1 MDEAARAYPSTLHQP
16 RWQDLEHFAAGHPG
30 RGVTSSAVRSL
41 SSLIDFVKS
50 DLAKLLRFAAVSVVT
65 VPLGQ
70 LLLLFFL
77 EVADIR
83 PFLANLTAVTIATVP
98 NYLLNRY
105 WVWNKRGTSSV
116 RSEIM
121 PFWGIALL
129 GLVLSTV
136 LVAIASQFTDR
147 TIVFL
152 AVNLC
157 AFGALWVFKFF
168 VLEKYL
174 FGHTELEVSP

>member
-1 MDEAARAYPSTLHQP
+1 M
-16 RWQDLEHFAAGHPG
+16 
-30 RGVTSSAVRSL
+30 L

-50 DLAKLLRFAAVSVVT
+50 DLSKLLRYAAVSVVT
-65 VPLGQ
+65 VPVGQ

-77 EVADIR
+77 ETVDMR
-83 PFLANLTAVTIATVP
+83 PFLANLVAVTIATIP

-116 RSEIM
+116 RTEVI
-121 PFWGIALL
+121 PFWAIAFL

-136 LVAIASQFTDR
+136 LVAIASQFTDL

-157 AFGALWVFKFF
+157 AYGVLWVFKFF

-174 FGHTELEVSP
+174 FGKTPIEVSP